1 VGEALTRAQP
11 QGLVPQ
17 NLSDVKTFADIITRS
32 TLCPDAYRN
41 KPNDVFVA
49 ILMGLDLGLSPMQAV
64 QNIAVINGRP
74 CLWGDAMLAVCKNSP
89 SWEWMA
95 ETQTGEGER
104 MVATCR
110 VKRRGEPE
118 VVTTF
123 SFGEAKA
130 AGLTGK
136 GPWRSY
142 PKRMLQM
149 RARGFAL
156 RDAYPDVLRG
166 IAPAEEVADYPTSPN
181 APIDEQQPDIV
192 PTPPDESLRRAQ
204 HAPRRRGRPTNAE
217 RAAREAVAQAPAAN
231 ADPEPEPATSAGPE
245 DMPEPFR
252 PFVAVTEP
260 LVSEAY
266 SQTMTMLNDAE
277 SLDDLEAVR
286 SVAAGIPEG
295 PEKKNATELYK
306 QKRVQL
312 TPAEERGA
320 AARAGLAA
328 KLRGA

>member
-1 VGEALTRAQP
+1 MSDALTRP
-11 QGLVPQ
+11 TPMGLVPQ

-32 TLCPDAYRN
+32 TLCPDAYRG

-74 CLWGDAMLAVCKNSP
+74 CLWGDAMLAVAKNSP
-89 SWEWMA
+89 SWEWMV
-95 ETQTGEGER
+95 ETQTGEGDR

-118 VVTTF
+118 VVSTF
-123 SFGEAKA
+123 SMADAKA
-130 AGLTGK
+130 ANLAGK
-136 GPWRSY
+136 GPWRAY

-166 IAPAEEVADYPTSPN
+166 IAPAEEVADYPTAN
-181 APIDEQQPDIV
+181 APIDEQEPDIV
-192 PTPPDESLRRAQ
+192 PTPSSDSLRRAQ
-204 HAPRRRGRPTNAE
+204 HAPRRRGRPSNAE
-217 RAAREAVAQAPAAN
+217 RAARQAVAEAPAAN
-231 ADPEPEPATSAGPE
+231 ADPEPEPETIAGPE
-245 DMPEPFR
+245 DMPESFR
-252 PFVAVTEP
+252 PFVESASTV
-260 LVSEAY
+260 VSDVYA
-266 SQTMTMLNDAE
+266 QTISVLHTASSM
-277 SLDDLEAVR
+277 DDLNH
-286 SVAAGIPEG
+286 AAALAEGIES
-295 PEKKNATELYK
+295 ESERANARALYRQKK
-306 QKRVQL
+306 VQL